1 MAAVTLPA
9 LSNHLPEFQG
19 SHPYIQQEYQ
29 FPGALGGLQI
39 RAAKPGI
46 SAELCSRHRSWNF
59 SWLGCLLG
67 GCREVGFCL
76 SCNQTGLA
84 KRCQRLPGLSPAP
97 WHPEERGSRCE
108 RQRGGQLPPWSVQG
122 HGAVLGCPPGAEP
135 TSQQHHGWW
144 DPAQEKRARAMQPR
158 EGHFLRMFLSQMR
171 LLKSTEKVIP
181 LQPGD
186 PSCPHSS
193 LGPSKELRNP
203 IPINLL

>member
-46 SAELCSRHRSWNF
+46 SAELCSCHRSWNF

-97 WHPEERGSRCE
+97 WHPEERGSHCE
-108 RQRGGQLPPWSVQG
+108 RQQGGQLPPWSVQG
-122 HGAVLGCPPGAEP
+122 HGAVFGCPPGAEP
-135 TSQQHHGWW
+135 TSQQHHGEMS
-144 DPAQEKRARAMQPR
+144 PSNAAQGRTLSMHVFKPKAAPEINR
-158 EGHFLRMFLSQMR
+158 EGDSFAAWGSILSTFFPGTFKGAEESNSHEFA
-171 LLKSTEKVIP
+171 LKTP
-181 LQPGD
+181 T
-186 PSCPHSS
+186 
-193 LGPSKELRNP
+193 
-203 IPINLL
+203 